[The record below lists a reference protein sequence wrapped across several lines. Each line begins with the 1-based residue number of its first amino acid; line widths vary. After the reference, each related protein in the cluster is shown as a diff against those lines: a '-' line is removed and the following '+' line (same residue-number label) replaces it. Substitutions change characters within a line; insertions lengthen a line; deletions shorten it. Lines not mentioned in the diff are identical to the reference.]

1 MSETDETESTEEY
14 VYSSEEDQSDA
25 AIIEDYNVTIA
36 ELITQR
42 NELERKHSEMKNK
55 WFHQPPQSGY
65 TTPSGMGIDREDDP
79 TKKEAIQNEY
89 HQLGARITQLSRQ
102 IVSVIDERDS
112 IIRLSRMAAG
122 GGRRSQVVP
131 PTRGKPRQR
140 KTPKKSKKAKKS
152 KKCKGTIYT
161 INGQN
166 YCVGEKIMSKKY
178 GIKKI
183 ENIHL
188 RNPKRPE
195 NPKRLEKDKL

>member
-1 MSETDETESTEEY
+1 MSETDETETTEEY

-25 AIIEDYNVTIA
+25 AIIQGYNVTIA

-112 IIRLSRMAAG
+112 IIRLSLMAAG

-178 GIKKI
+178 GIKK
-183 ENIHL
+183 NRKHTSKKSKKA
-188 RNPKRPE
+188 RKSKKTRKR
-195 NPKRLEKDKL
+195 